1 MREKGAGKRRK
12 TLAENTADR
21 LVDMIIDGQFDKNE
35 RLPSEFE
42 LAALLDVGRGTI
54 REAIK
59 ILASRH
65 VVEIRRGHGT
75 YIADKPGQIDDPLG
89 LAFVDNKKK
98 LALDLF
104 ELRLIIEPRIAA
116 LAARRVNKKEIEEIE
131 RACSAVEISINK
143 GISYADEDIR
153 LHELIAK
160 ATKNQVVENI
170 IPIIHS
176 AVELFVELRDEELM
190 RSTVASHR
198 AIVDAIKEKNPQ
210 KAESEMKLHLE
221 KNKIAIDRF
230 VKGV

>member
-1 MREKGAGKRRK
+1 MKEKAAGNRRK
-12 TLAENTADR
+12 TLAETTADR
-21 LVDMIIDGQFDKNE
+21 LVDMIIGGQFDKRE

-89 LAFVDNKKK
+89 LAFVGNKKK

-116 LAARRVNKKEIEEIE
+116 LAAKRATGKETEEIE
-131 RACSAVEISINK
+131 RACTEVEFAIGK
-143 GISYADEDIR
+143 GTSYADEDIR

-160 ATKNQVVENI
+160 ATRNQVVENI

-190 RSTVASHR
+190 HSTLISHR
-198 AIVDAIKEKNPQ
+198 AIVEAIKEKDPG
-210 KAESEMKLHLE
+210 KAESEMKCHLE
-221 KNKIAIDRF
+221 NNKTSIDRF
-230 VKGV
+230 INGR